1 LNHLPT
7 SAASRW
13 TRVLAL
19 GILSLLVA
27 LPLGAQS
34 KRRKRVRPVAQ
45 TWTAKPVALGL
56 GADDVT
62 AGDDPVIRQAA
73 VQALGD
79 LNGTA
84 VVVDPNN
91 GRILAMVNQSL
102 ALSADYQPCST
113 TKMAVALAAL
123 DHGVVTENTPIRV
136 AAHWSVDLTQAL
148 AYSINAYFEH
158 LGEELGFA
166 TVTGFE
172 RQMGLGEAAGWN
184 IPGEDPG
191 SVPTEPGPGGVA
203 KLSSFG
209 EGVHISPLQLAALV
223 TAIANGGTL
232 YYLQHP
238 TNPEQV
244 EDFTPRI
251 KRHLP
256 IAALTPVVKDGM
268 LAAVQY
274 GTAKGAHLRD
284 EQILG
289 KTGTCSRDGTRFG
302 LFASYLGIEHPQL
315 VVVVVLRGDRSVAGP
330 RAAQVAGR
338 IYKSLDQE
346 HFFAARVRNPWPT
359 LSTAVSGGGL
369 F

>member
-1 LNHLPT
+1 
-7 SAASRW
+7 
-13 TRVLAL
+13 
-19 GILSLLVA
+19 
-27 LPLGAQS
+27 
-34 KRRKRVRPVAQ
+34 
-45 TWTAKPVALGL
+45 
-56 GADDVT
+56 
-62 AGDDPVIRQAA
+62 
-73 VQALGD
+73 
-79 LNGTA
+79 
-84 VVVDPNN
+84 
-91 GRILAMVNQSL
+91 
-102 ALSADYQPCST
+102 
-113 TKMAVALAAL
+113 
-123 DHGVVTENTPIRV
+123 
-136 AAHWSVDLTQAL
+136 
-148 AYSINAYFEH
+148 
-158 LGEELGFA
+158 
-166 TVTGFE
+166 
-172 RQMGLGEAAGWN
+172 
-184 IPGEDPG
+184 
-191 SVPTEPGPGGVA
+191 VA

-209 EGVHISPLQLAALV
+209 EGVPISPLQLAALV

-238 TNPEQV
+238 TTPEQV

-338 IYKSLDQE
+338 IYKALDQE
-346 HFFAARVRNPWPT
+346 HFFAARARNPWPT
-359 LSTAVSGGGL
+359 LATAAPSGGGL